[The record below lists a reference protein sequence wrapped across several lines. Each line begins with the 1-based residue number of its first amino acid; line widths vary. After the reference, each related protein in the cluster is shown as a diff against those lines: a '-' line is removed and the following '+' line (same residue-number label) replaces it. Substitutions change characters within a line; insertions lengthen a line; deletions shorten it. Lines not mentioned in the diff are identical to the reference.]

1 MENKSVRDTMF
12 RHYFNGGHGSG
23 IPNMRL
29 LSLVNAI
36 QGADH
41 TDLNLLKINTLD
53 GSFFSSLKNDVSCTL
68 NGIYLMLIEH
78 QSTINDNMP
87 VRFLSYADELFKLH
101 LQPFHEKIYKSRLIH
116 LPTPEFHVF
125 YDGEDTSFD
134 HKILRLSDA
143 FIAPGRN
150 LELIVHCHNLNPGK
164 SQKLKALCKPL
175 DDYSK
180 FSNKFKEYRKEKN
193 SINDSVRMTIDY
205 CRKNGIMTD
214 YLTDNESEVI
224 NMFGFE
230 WNEEEERKALIELG
244 EERGEQRGITIGEK
258 RGEKRST
265 INSIRNLM
273 KNMHWS
279 AEEAM
284 EAIGIEQSQYKQYLA
299 LL

>member
-1 MENKSVRDTMF
+1 MENKAVRDTMF

-23 IPNMRL
+23 RPNTRL
-29 LSLVNAI
+29 LSLINAI
-36 QGADH
+36 QGTNH
-41 TDLNLLKINTLD
+41 TDLSLLKINTLD

-101 LQPFHEKIYKSRLIH
+101 LQPFHEKIYKSRLVH

-134 HKILRLSDA
+134 HKLLRLSDA
-143 FIAPGRN
+143 FIMPGKN

-164 SQKLKALCKPL
+164 SQRLKALCKPL
-175 DDYSK
+175 ADYSK
-180 FSNKFKEYRKEKN
+180 FSNKFKSYREEKN

-205 CRKNGIMTD
+205 CLKNGIMTD
-214 YLTDNESEVI
+214 YLTDNEREVI
-224 NMFGFE
+224 TMFGFE
-230 WNEEEERKALIELG
+230 WNEEDERKALIELG
-244 EERGEQRGITIGEK
+244 EERGITIGEK
-258 RGEKRST
+258 RGEKRGERRGT
-265 INSIRNLM
+265 INSIKNLM
-273 KNMHWS
+273 KNRHWS

-284 EAIGIEQSQYKQYLA
+284 EAIGIDKAQHEQYLA

>member
-23 IPNMRL
+23 TPNMRL
-29 LSLVNAI
+29 LSLINAL
-36 QGADH
+36 QGADY

-53 GSFFSSLKNDVSCTL
+53 GSFFSSLKNDVSCTMDST
-68 NGIYLMLIEH
+68 YLILIEH

-101 LQPFHEKIYKSRLIH
+101 LQPFREKIYKSRLVS

-134 HKILRLSDA
+134 QKTLRLSRA
-143 FIAPGRN
+143 FAMPGRN
-150 LELIVHCHNLNPGK
+150 LELIVQCHNLNPGK
-164 SQKLKALCKPL
+164 SQLLKALCKPL
-175 DDYSK
+175 RDYSN
-180 FSNKFKEYRKEKN
+180 FSNKFKEYRN
-193 SINDSVRMTIDY
+193 QNISINDSVRMTIDY
-205 CRKNGIMTD
+205 CLKNGIMTD

-230 WNEEEERKALIELG
+230 WNEEDERKALIELG
-244 EERGEQRGITIGEK
+244 EERGETRG
-258 RGEKRST
+258 T
-265 INSIRNLM
+265 INSIKNLM

-284 EAIGIEQSQYKQYLA
+284 AAIGIEQSQYKQYLA

>member
-1 MENKSVRDTMF
+1 MPLAFPSV
-12 RHYFNGGHGSG
+12 
-23 IPNMRL
+23 
-29 LSLVNAI
+29 
-36 QGADH
+36 
-41 TDLNLLKINTLD
+41 
-53 GSFFSSLKNDVSCTL
+53 
-68 NGIYLMLIEH
+68 LII
-78 QSTINDNMP
+78 S
-87 VRFLSYADELFKLH
+87 
-101 LQPFHEKIYKSRLIH
+101 
-116 LPTPEFHVF
+116 
-125 YDGEDTSFD
+125 
-134 HKILRLSDA
+134 
-143 FIAPGRN
+143 
-150 LELIVHCHNLNPGK
+150 CHNLNPGK
-164 SQKLKALCKPL
+164 SQHLKALCKPL

-230 WNEEEERKALIELG
+230 WNEEDERKALIELG
-244 EERGEQRGITIGEK
+244 EERGEQRGEQ
-258 RGEKRST
+258 RST

-284 EAIGIEQSQYKQYLA
+284 EAIGIDKAQHEQYLA